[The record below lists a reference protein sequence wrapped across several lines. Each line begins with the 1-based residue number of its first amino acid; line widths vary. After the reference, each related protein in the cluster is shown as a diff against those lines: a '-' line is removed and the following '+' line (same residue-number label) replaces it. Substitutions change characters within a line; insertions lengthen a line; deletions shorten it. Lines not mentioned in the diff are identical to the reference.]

1 MVEKI
6 IHSVEFQNPY
16 TNSVEQK
23 PEIIDI
29 VETNYK
35 ITRRVYKD
43 LYLDI
48 ADLFEEFIRS
58 LPPQDIQDM
67 EDDTKSNG

>member
-1 MVEKI
+1 MNRNKQFLREKI

-16 TNSVEQK
+16 MNSIEQK

-35 ITRRVYKD
+35 IALHRRC
-43 LYLDI
+43 
-48 ADLFEEFIRS
+48 
-58 LPPQDIQDM
+58 
-67 EDDTKSNG
+67 